1 MKTKDCKNCLFVGS
15 ISAQTKSVF
24 CSLNKEVSKM
34 ICKDY
39 IEKKDMPT
47 WEQITRKNEIEQ
59 IAFNFGS
66 NVEPEKLPT
75 KKNEV
80 LKYVSKLKK
89 QKPKPIKIK
98 PMSQNELDFL
108 NYGITTK

>member
-1 MKTKDCKNCLFVGS
+1 MS
-15 ISAQTKSVF
+15 
-24 CSLNKEVSKM
+24 
-34 ICKDY
+34 CKDY
-39 IEKKDMPT
+39 IEKNGMPT

-66 NVEPEKLPT
+66 NIEPEKLPT

-80 LKYVSKLKK
+80 LAYVSKMKK
-89 QKPKPIKIK
+89 QKSKSIKTKPI
-98 PMSQNELDFL
+98 SQSELDFL

>member
-1 MKTKDCKNCLFVGS
+1 MKNKDCKNCLFVGS
-15 ISAQTKSVF
+15 ISARTKSVF

-34 ICKDY
+34 SCKDY
-39 IEKKDMPT
+39 IEKNDMPT

-66 NVEPEKLPT
+66 NVEPEKLPA

-80 LKYVSKLKK
+80 LAYVSKMKK
-89 QKPKPIKIK
+89 QKSKSIKTKP
-98 PMSQNELDFL
+98 
-108 NYGITTK
+108 